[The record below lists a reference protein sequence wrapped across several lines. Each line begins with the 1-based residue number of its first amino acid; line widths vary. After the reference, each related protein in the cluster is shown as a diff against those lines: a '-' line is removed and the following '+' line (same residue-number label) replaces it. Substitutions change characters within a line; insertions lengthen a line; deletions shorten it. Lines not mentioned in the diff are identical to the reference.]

1 VAQALD
7 RQGARRLAVI
17 TPYNEDL
24 TKSVASAV
32 AAGRD
37 IIGAWGMGITDN
49 VALADP
55 TPADIVA
62 FAREKLAGKSFDGLF
77 VSCTNFRAYEARAA
91 LQDAFGVPVV
101 TSNSAVVE
109 AIHRFRE
116 EKLKAAPRAA

>member
-1 VAQALD
+1 
-7 RQGARRLAVI
+7 
-17 TPYNEDL
+17 
-24 TKSVASAV
+24 
-32 AAGRD
+32 
-37 IIGAWGMGITDN
+37 MGITDN